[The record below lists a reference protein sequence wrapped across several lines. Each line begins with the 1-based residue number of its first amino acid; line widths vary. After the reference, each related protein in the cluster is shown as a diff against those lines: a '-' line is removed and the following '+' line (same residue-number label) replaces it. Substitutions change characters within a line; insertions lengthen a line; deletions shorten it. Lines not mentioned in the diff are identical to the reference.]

1 MAPSDPYSAEKAVVA
16 PLTRRAGP
24 GAVIAAGDLEGRD
37 PIDAGRVVRGGPEGI
52 GLPRGVPRAGVVQ
65 AGRTYIL
72 AVTNVTVPAVGGA
85 VGGLQFLR
93 ADLVLGAHLKPRTE
107 FRFTR
112 RRRQDSHPMRAINTG
127 EEQAEIVFCRVLRRS
142 LDQRRDVP
150 LVGVTILGVV

>member
-1 MAPSDPYSAEKAVVA
+1 MAPSDSYSAEKAVVA
-16 PLTRRAGP
+16 PLTLRAGS

-37 PIDAGRVVRGGPEGI
+37 PVDAGRVVRGGPDVG

-65 AGRTYIL
+65 AGWTYVRAL
-72 AVTNVTVPAVGGA
+72 AVLSPAVGGA

-112 RRRQDSHPMRAINTG
+112 RRRQDSHP
-127 EEQAEIVFCRVLRRS
+127 V
-142 LDQRRDVP
+142 
-150 LVGVTILGVV
+150 